1 MVEMFDDVT
10 HVEFGKVN
18 PNGTLLSGG
27 QIQIKDLD
35 GNVLVDFVPDGTVY
49 RVDGVLKAG
58 ETYVIQKYQLL
69 VDTGYLRI
77 RSLLCHWVRKQKKS
91 DL

>member
-35 GNVLVDFVPDGTVY
+35 GNVLVDFVWY
-49 RVDGVLKAG
+49 R
-58 ETYVIQKYQLL
+58 
-69 VDTGYLRI
+69 
-77 RSLLCHWVRKQKKS
+77 
-91 DL
+91 